1 MDTKSIT
8 EEQIKAAAKKLME
21 GYTLGAVK
29 GISENELEA
38 VYSVGFNFY
47 QTGKLEEAQKIF
59 SFLVMFNHLSPKFWM
74 GLGAVYQV
82 KKAFD
87 QALTAYGYASFLDL
101 EDPRPQYH
109 AAECFWAKGDRTN
122 ALSALEALEH
132 FAPKNTEMG
141 REYREKAA
149 ELKAKLGA

>member
-1 MDTKSIT
+1 MAEITK
-8 EEQIKAAAKKLME
+8 EQIEAAAKKLME
-21 GYTLGAVK
+21 GYTLSAVK

-47 QTGKLEEAQKIF
+47 QTGRLEDAQKIF

-82 KKAFD
+82 KKEFD

-101 EDPRPQYH
+101 TDPRPQFH

-122 ALSALEALEH
+122 ALSALAALEE
-132 FAPKNTEMG
+132 FAPANVELG
-141 REYREKAA
+141 REYRTKAA
-149 ELKAKLGA
+149 ELKAKIEQQ

>member
-1 MDTKSIT
+1 MAEIT
-8 EEQIKAAAKKLME
+8 EEQLKEAAKKLME

-47 QTGKLEEAQKIF
+47 QTGKLDEAQKIF

-74 GLGAVYQV
+74 GLGAVHQV
-82 KKAFD
+82 KKEFD
-87 QALTAYGYASFLDL
+87 QAITAYGYASFLDL

-109 AAECFWAKGDRTN
+109 AAECFWAKGDRAN
-122 ALSALEALEH
+122 ALSALEALER
-132 FAPKNTEMG
+132 FAPQNTEMG
-141 REYREKAA
+141 REYRQKAV

>member
-1 MDTKSIT
+1 MAEITK
-8 EEQIKAAAKKLME
+8 EQIEAAAKKLME

-29 GISENELEA
+29 GISESELEA

-47 QTGKLEEAQKIF
+47 QTGRIEDAQKIF
-59 SFLVMFNHLSPKFWM
+59 TFLVVFNHLSPKFWM

-82 KKAFD
+82 KKEFD

-109 AAECFWAKGDRTN
+109 AAECFWAKGDRAN
-122 ALSALEALEH
+122 ALSALTALEE
-132 FAPKNTEMG
+132 FAPKNTERG
-141 REYREKAA
+141 QAYRTKAA
-149 ELKAKLGA
+149 ELKAKIEQQ